1 MRVAIMSEI
10 HPGTI
15 VILNGL
21 ESRADLNGASAMLT
35 SKVLGNGR
43 HEAFV
48 LRAGEHDKRPEG
60 INVFPKNYTVNTSA
74 RRNRASAWNE
84 LGTRF
89 LNTNN
94 YSNAL
99 DAYECALDVA
109 SADATEC
116 RVEGCDSLSLM
127 AWMALRM
134 NSEGVEFQEE
144 RRRTTDILQFSL
156 RNIFA
161 EVLDNKEVNTEDSKT
176 EMGAGRIPSRPDPVL
191 LLSVKTGDASRFFFY
206 DHVEKV
212 VHECVDKNLGDSPSK
227 ETDDG
232 EQHTVPP
239 SGPPVLPETSPGG
252 QEEMRGEERDAGAAH
267 DETPSSARDVSET
280 VE

>member
-1 MRVAIMSEI
+1 MEDI

-15 VILNGL
+15 VILTGL

-35 SKVLGNGR
+35 SKVLENGR

-48 LRAGEHDKRPEG
+48 LRVGEHDKRPEG
-60 INVFPKNYTVNTSA
+60 INVFPKNYTINTSA

-109 SADATEC
+109 SADSTEC

-134 NSEGVEFQEE
+134 NSEGVEFEGE
-144 RRRTTDILQFSL
+144 RRRTTNIIQFSL

-161 EVLDNKEVNTEDSKT
+161 EVLVNTEDSKT
-176 EMGAGRIPSRPDPVL
+176 EMGAGNIPSRPDPVL

-206 DHVEKV
+206 DQVEKV
-212 VHECVDKNLGDSPSK
+212 VHECVDKNLGDSSCN
-227 ETDDG
+227 ETDD
-232 EQHTVPP
+232 ERHAVSP
-239 SGPPVLPETSPGG
+239 SGTAVLPETSPGG
-252 QEEMRGEERDAGAAH
+252 QEDMPGEERDADAPH
-267 DETPSSARDVSET
+267 DETISSTNDTSET
-280 VE
+280 ME